1 MGQVTKFDFKEAFT
15 GFEKDGEVRLWL
27 VQRLWQL
34 SKDLPVF
41 EYEITSFNGYDQDVW
56 FGNQQQP
63 TIHNVLA
70 HFKKIEIADFEYPII
85 ISSDGIVL
93 DGVHR
98 ICRAYLDQRKTI
110 PAVRFVND
118 PEPDKIHSNSAKE

>member
-1 MGQVTKFDFKEAFT
+1 MEQVLKFDFKEAFT

-34 SKDLPVF
+34 SKDLPIF
-41 EYEITSFNGYDQDVW
+41 EYESAAYNWYDQDVW
-56 FGNQQQP
+56 FGNQQKP

-70 HFKKIEIADFEYPII
+70 HFRKIEKADFEYPII
-85 ISSDGIVL
+85 ISSEGIVL

-98 ICRAYLDQRKTI
+98 IFRANLDKRKTI
-110 PAVRFVND
+110 AAVRFEVD
-118 PEPDKIHSNSAKE
+118 PAPDKIHSI